1 VQVSSHRGRF
11 AERILHGVD
20 AAGNDERV
28 VIWIERRE
36 GGIWVVGRSVDEE
49 RRHGG
54 ARPREDTI
62 LESYEL
68 DEVLDRANEA
78 LEDDLTVSEGD
89 GRGTHCKPFTRN
101 ELLKP
106 LEAWFFGRK

>member
-1 VQVSSHRGRF
+1 VQVSSNRGRF
-11 AERILHGVD
+11 AERVLHGVD

-36 GGIWVVGRSVDEE
+36 GGLWAAGRSVDEE

-54 ARPREDTI
+54 TQPREDTI
-62 LESYEL
+62 CESYEL

-78 LEDDLTVSEGD
+78 LEDDLTVSERD
-89 GRGTHCKPFTRN
+89 GRGTHCKPFTRS

-106 LEAWFFGRK
+106 LEAWFFGR